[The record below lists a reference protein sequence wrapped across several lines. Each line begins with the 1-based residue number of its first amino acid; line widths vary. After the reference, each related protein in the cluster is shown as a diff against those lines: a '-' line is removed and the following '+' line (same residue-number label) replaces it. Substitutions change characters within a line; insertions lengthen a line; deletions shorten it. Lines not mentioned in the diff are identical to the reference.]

1 MHEYTVVL
9 TPAHD
14 GDGYVATVPALGGVM
29 TQGVDR
35 DDTIAMARE
44 LIALELATLQHD
56 GEELPIDPSP
66 SELVRVSVTEDDMA
80 EVVFLAETTA

>member
-29 TQGVDR
+29 TQGSDR
-35 DDTIAMARE
+35 DDAIAMARD

-66 SELVRVSVTEDDMA
+66 SELVRVAVSDEDMA
-80 EVVFLAETTA
+80 DVVFFTETTA